1 MKWIGRQFRKLVR
14 LVVITVT
21 LTVVIV
27 LLDALLSPE
36 AMHLPSGRATTHKV
50 YRDATHPSRLVLPFT
65 SPRTE

>member
-1 MKWIGRQFRKLVR
+1 MVELFCNEPMVD
-14 LVVITVT
+14 VH
-21 LTVVIV
+21 
-27 LLDALLSPE
+27 DALLSPE